1 MRTDRP
7 AVVDGELTTT
17 AAATIPATDDGFLRG
32 DGVFEVFRV
41 YDGRPFALR
50 EHMERLER
58 SCTNVDLDS
67 QIDQLERDIRLLLR
81 ALNDQTCD
89 VRIVLTRGGR
99 RLVLTE
105 PLRPVGGL
113 LRLAAVT
120 YLPPIV
126 LNGAKTLSY
135 AANMAAT
142 RRARLR
148 GFDEAL
154 LVTPD
159 GRVLEAPTSS
169 FFWLARDGILR
180 TPPLTEQILDSIT
193 RQTLIQ
199 LLDVEETPC
208 TLGDALQ
215 AREAFV
221 ASTVREV
228 QPVLAIEATEL
239 VAPGPVTQRAAD
251 TFRAHVQNMTAKY
264 QTMS

>member
-41 YDGRPFALR
+41 YEGRPFALR

-67 QIDQLERDIRLLLR
+67 QIDELERDIRLLLR

-105 PLRPVGGL
+105 PLRRVGGL

-135 AANMAAT
+135 APNMAAT

-148 GFDEAL
+148 DSTKPFSL
-154 LVTPD
+154 P
-159 GRVLEAPTSS
+159 PTDACSKPRHPPSGWPATASS
-169 FFWLARDGILR
+169 AHRPSQSR
-180 TPPLTEQILDSIT
+180 SST
-193 RQTLIQ
+193 RSRG
-199 LLDVEETPC
+199 E
-208 TLGDALQ
+208 
-215 AREAFV
+215 R
-221 ASTVREV
+221 
-228 QPVLAIEATEL
+228 
-239 VAPGPVTQRAAD
+239 
-251 TFRAHVQNMTAKY
+251 
-264 QTMS
+264 